1 MLDMLSTLTIDELN
15 QIIEGAQDLLD
26 RKKDEQR
33 RDEIIAELTD
43 LFAELD
49 ELGVEYYFGAPA
61 RNGGINCYT
70 ITGDVTL
77 DDDNSVIIS

>member
-1 MLDMLSTLTIDELN
+1 MMDMLRTLTADELN
-15 QIIEGAQDLLD
+15 QIIAEAQALLE
-26 RKKDEQR
+26 KKKTEQR

-61 RNGGINCYT
+61 RNGGTSCYI
-70 ITGDVTL
+70 ITGDVVL
-77 DDDNSVIIS
+77 DDDEIIIS

>member
-15 QIIEGAQDLLD
+15 QIIAGAQALLD
-26 RKKDEQR
+26 MKKTEQR
-33 RDEIIAELTD
+33 RDEIMAELTD

-61 RNGGINCYT
+61 RNGGTDCYI
-70 ITGDVTL
+70 ITGNVVWDE
-77 DDDNSVIIS
+77 NAIIIS

>member
-15 QIIEGAQDLLD
+15 QIIAGAQALLD
-26 RKKDEQR
+26 MKKTEQR
-33 RDEIIAELTD
+33 RDEIMAELTD

-61 RNGGINCYT
+61 RNGGTDCYI
-70 ITGDVTL
+70 ITGDVVL
-77 DDDNSVIIS
+77 DEDAVIIS

>member
-15 QIIEGAQDLLD
+15 QIIAGAQALLD
-26 RKKDEQR
+26 MKKTEQR
-33 RDEIIAELTD
+33 RDEIMAELTD

-61 RNGGINCYT
+61 KNGGTDCYI
-70 ITGDVTL
+70 ITGDVVL
-77 DDDNSVIIS
+77 DEDAVIIY

>member
-15 QIIEGAQDLLD
+15 QIIAGAQALLD
-26 RKKDEQR
+26 MRKTEQR
-33 RDEIIAELTD
+33 RDEIMAELTD

-61 RNGGINCYT
+61 KNGGTECYI
-70 ITGDVTL
+70 ITGDVVL
-77 DDDNSVIIS
+77 DEDAVIIS

>member
-15 QIIEGAQDLLD
+15 QIIAGAQALLD
-26 RKKDEQR
+26 MKKAEQR
-33 RDEIIAELTD
+33 RDEIMAELTD

-61 RNGGINCYT
+61 RNGGTDCYI
-70 ITGDVTL
+70 ITGDVVL
-77 DDDNSVIIS
+77 DEDAVIIS

>member
-15 QIIEGAQDLLD
+15 QIIAGAQVLLD
-26 RKKDEQR
+26 RKKAEQR
-33 RDEIIAELTD
+33 RDEIMAELTD

-61 RNGGINCYT
+61 RNGGTDCYI
-70 ITGDVTL
+70 ITGDVVL
-77 DDDNSVIIS
+77 DDDAVIIS

>member
-1 MLDMLSTLTIDELN
+1 MMTEMLNAMTLEQLNALIMTAHELIEARKTI
-15 QIIEGAQDLLD
+15 
-26 RKKDEQR
+26 QR

-61 RNGGINCYT
+61 RNGGTDCYI
-70 ITGDVTL
+70 ITGDVVL
-77 DDDNSVIIS
+77 DEDAVIIS

>member
-15 QIIEGAQDLLD
+15 QIIAGAQALLD
-26 RKKDEQR
+26 MKKTEQR
-33 RDEIIAELTD
+33 RDEIMAELTD

-61 RNGGINCYT
+61 KNGGTDCYI
-70 ITGDVTL
+70 ITGDVVL
-77 DDDNSVIIS
+77 DEDAVIIS

>member
-15 QIIEGAQDLLD
+15 QIIAGAQALLD
-26 RKKDEQR
+26 MKKTEQR
-33 RDEIIAELTD
+33 RDEIMAELND

-61 RNGGINCYT
+61 RNGGTDCYI
-70 ITGDVTL
+70 ITGDVVL
-77 DDDNSVIIS
+77 DEDAVIIS

>member
-15 QIIEGAQDLLD
+15 QIITGAQALLD
-26 RKKDEQR
+26 MKKAEQR

-49 ELGVEYYFGAPA
+49 KLGIEYYFGMPA
-61 RNGGINCYT
+61 KNGGTDCYI
-70 ITGDVTL
+70 ITGDVVL
-77 DDDNSVIIS
+77 DEDAVIIS

>member
-15 QIIEGAQDLLD
+15 QIITGAQALLD
-26 RKKDEQR
+26 MKKAEQR

-49 ELGVEYYFGAPA
+49 ELGIEYYFGAPA
-61 RNGGINCYT
+61 RNGGTDCYI
-70 ITGDVTL
+70 ITGDVVL
-77 DDDNSVIIS
+77 DEDAVIIY

>member
-1 MLDMLSTLTIDELN
+1 MMDMLNAMSLEQLDALIVTVRELTE
-15 QIIEGAQDLLD
+15 A
-26 RKKDEQR
+26 KKAAQR

-61 RNGGINCYT
+61 RNGGIDCYVM
-70 ITGDVTL
+70 TGNVIL
-77 DDDNSVIIS
+77 DEDEIIIS

>member
-1 MLDMLSTLTIDELN
+1 MMDMLSTLTIDELN
-15 QIIEGAQDLLD
+15 QIIAGAQALLD
-26 RKKDEQR
+26 MKKDEQR

-61 RNGGINCYT
+61 RNGSTNCYT

-77 DDDNSVIIS
+77 EDDNSVIIS

>member
-61 RNGGINCYT
+61 RNGGTDCYI
-70 ITGDVTL
+70 ITGDVVL
-77 DDDNSVIIS
+77 DEDAVIIS

>member
-15 QIIEGAQDLLD
+15 QIISGAQALLD
-26 RKKDEQR
+26 MKKAAQR
-33 RDEIIAELTD
+33 RDEIMAELTD

-61 RNGGINCYT
+61 KNGGTDCYI
-70 ITGDVTL
+70 ITGDVVL
-77 DDDNSVIIS
+77 DEDEVIIY